1 MAESA
6 LKIPK
11 FKIMGDALKV
21 YNKVNG
27 VAQEGATTQ
36 AAMMDFLQNNNDI
49 LRCFVEMLWQEQKPV
64 VVGQLVW
71 SPSLPNGVIAKVT
84 QAGTLGA
91 DEPIWPSIVGSTV
104 ESGSAVLKIV
114 LWAPETLPADGGT
127 AALANNAEK
136 LGGQLPAYYAT
147 ATQLA
152 AKAALLS
159 PAFAGIPTAP
169 TADAGTNTD
178 QIATTK
184 FVMTALSALSSQ
196 GKIVSYSLAQ
206 NGYCK
211 WDIGLILQW
220 GYYTAAVGANYTD
233 VTTPVS
239 FSRCF
244 LAASID
250 ILLAASTT
258 WPGTT
263 QTVWNINASTANKLR
278 FIWAK
283 APIELDGA
291 VWFGIFI

>member
-1 MAESA
+1 MMAESA

-220 GYYTAAVGANYTD
+220 GFIARNANTTFTFPIMFTTLYAAMRTAYGVSGRDPAWDEIGIPSANVNQINLGSCYW
-233 VTTPVS
+233 
-239 FSRCF
+239 
-244 LAASID
+244 ASYVIA
-250 ILLAASTT
+250 I
-258 WPGTT
+258 
-263 QTVWNINASTANKLR
+263 
-278 FIWAK
+278 
-283 APIELDGA
+283 
-291 VWFGIFI
+291 GI

>member
-1 MAESA
+1 MAETA
-6 LKIPK
+6 LKIPS

-27 VAQEGATTQ
+27 IAQEGATTQ
-36 AAMMDFLQNNNDI
+36 AAMMDFFQNNNDI
-49 LRCFVEMLWQEQKPV
+49 LRCFVEMLWQAQKPV

-71 SPSLPNGVIAKVT
+71 SPSLPNGVVAKVT

-104 ESGSAVLKIV
+104 ESGSAILKIV

-159 PAFAGIPTAP
+159 PAFTGTPTAP
-169 TADAGTNTD
+169 TAAAGTNTD

-220 GYYTAAVGANYTD
+220 GDANTFTTVSSSKCSANVTLPISYT
-233 VTTPVS
+233 S
-239 FSRCF
+239 FF
-244 LAASID
+244 
-250 ILLAASTT
+250 
-258 WPGTT
+258 
-263 QTVWNINASTANKLR
+263 
-278 FIWAK
+278 K
-283 APIELDGA
+283 AICCDWGNGA
-291 VWFGIFI
+291 VATAVVTNGLSKITLYVAITADQKPRTSWITIGQ

>member
-1 MAESA
+1 MMAESA

-71 SPSLPNGVIAKVT
+71 SPSLPNGVISKVT

-159 PAFAGIPTAP
+159 PDFMGVPTAP
-169 TADAGTNTD
+169 TAAAGTNTN
-178 QIATTK
+178 QLATCE
-184 FVMTALSALSSQ
+184 FVMKAISAISSQ

-220 GYYTAAVGANYTD
+220 GIISNNKAAYPIAFTAFCGSATL
-233 VTTPVS
+233 
-239 FSRCF
+239 FSRGSG
-244 LAASID
+244 AG
-250 ILLAASTT
+250 T
-258 WPGTT
+258 WYGENAYVTLTGISCVTPDYVLNGTY
-263 QTVWNINASTANKLR
+263 IA
-278 FIWAK
+278 I
-283 APIELDGA
+283 GA
-291 VWFGIFI
+291 

>member
-1 MAESA
+1 MMAESA

-11 FKIMGDALKV
+11 IKIMGDALKV

-220 GYYTAAVGANYTD
+220 GIVYAEQGYIIVTLPLAYSSNKYVVIGQDLDYTSNDTDGYGENVGVTQ
-233 VTTPVS
+233 VTTTSIRVS
-239 FSRCF
+239 ITRGRYLSYCTIGF
-244 LAASID
+244 
-250 ILLAASTT
+250 
-258 WPGTT
+258 
-263 QTVWNINASTANKLR
+263 
-278 FIWAK
+278 
-283 APIELDGA
+283 
-291 VWFGIFI
+291 

>member
-1 MAESA
+1 MMAESA

-64 VVGQLVW
+64 VVGQLIW

-211 WDIGLILQW
+211 WDIGLILNS
-220 GYYTAAVGANYTD
+220 G
-233 VTTPVS
+233 
-239 FSRCF
+239 
-244 LAASID
+244 
-250 ILLAASTT
+250 
-258 WPGTT
+258 
-263 QTVWNINASTANKLR
+263 KLR
-278 FIWAK
+278 
-283 APIELDGA
+283 LSHMD
-291 VWFGIFI
+291 V

>member
-64 VVGQLVW
+64 VVGQLIW

-220 GYYTAAVGANYTD
+220 GIVYAEQGYIIVTLPLAYSSNKYVVIGQDLDYTSNDTDGYGENVGVTQ
-233 VTTPVS
+233 VTTTSIRVS
-239 FSRCF
+239 ITRGRYLSYCTIGF
-244 LAASID
+244 
-250 ILLAASTT
+250 
-258 WPGTT
+258 
-263 QTVWNINASTANKLR
+263 
-278 FIWAK
+278 
-283 APIELDGA
+283 
-291 VWFGIFI
+291 

>member
-6 LKIPK
+6 LKIPQ

-49 LRCFVEMLWQEQKPV
+49 LRCFVEMLWQAQKPV

-159 PAFAGIPTAP
+159 PAFTGTPTAP
-169 TADAGTNTD
+169 TAAAGTNTD

-220 GYYTAAVGANYTD
+220 GYSNSETTVNFPMTFGSVLIILGTKRAIQYEYTVAATD
-233 VTTPVS
+233 ITNTKFYLS
-239 FSRCF
+239 TRNNSGSSRVIACNWIA
-244 LAASID
+244 LGS
-250 ILLAASTT
+250 
-258 WPGTT
+258 
-263 QTVWNINASTANKLR
+263 
-278 FIWAK
+278 
-283 APIELDGA
+283 
-291 VWFGIFI
+291 

>member
-1 MAESA
+1 MAETA
-6 LKIPK
+6 LKIPS

-27 VAQEGATTQ
+27 IAQEGATTQ
-36 AAMMDFLQNNNDI
+36 AAMMDFFQNNNDI

-64 VVGQLVW
+64 VVGQLIW

-147 ATQLA
+147 TTQLA

-211 WDIGLILQW
+211 WDIGLIL
-220 GYYTAAVGANYTD
+220 TVGKFMGRLYRSA
-233 VTTPVS
+233 
-239 FSRCF
+239 
-244 LAASID
+244 
-250 ILLAASTT
+250 
-258 WPGTT
+258 
-263 QTVWNINASTANKLR
+263 
-278 FIWAK
+278 
-283 APIELDGA
+283 
-291 VWFGIFI
+291 

>member
-64 VVGQLVW
+64 VVGQLIW

-220 GYYTAAVGANYTD
+220 RNNPGLWAIPFTEFVAGGITMTRTGSQSSGSWYGDSGTISLTGYTALCVTNESWVSNISGSAIAVG
-233 VTTPVS
+233 
-239 FSRCF
+239 
-244 LAASID
+244 L
-250 ILLAASTT
+250 
-258 WPGTT
+258 
-263 QTVWNINASTANKLR
+263 
-278 FIWAK
+278 
-283 APIELDGA
+283 
-291 VWFGIFI
+291 

>member
-1 MAESA
+1 MAETA
-6 LKIPK
+6 LKIPN

-36 AAMMDFLQNNNDI
+36 AAMMDFMQNNNDI
-49 LRCFVEMLWQEQKPV
+49 LRCFVEMLWQAQKPV

-91 DEPIWPSIVGSTV
+91 DEPIWPSLVGGTV
-104 ESGSAVLKIV
+104 ENGSAVLKMV

-136 LGGQLPAYYAT
+136 LGGELPSFYAT

-159 PAFAGIPTAP
+159 PAFTGIPTAP
-169 TADAGTNTD
+169 TAEAGTNTD
-178 QIATTK
+178 QIATCK
-184 FVMTALSALSSQ
+184 FVLNALSAISSQ

-206 NGYCK
+206 NGYVK

-220 GYYTAAVGANYTD
+220 GYSGYAVKFPIAFRTVYTI
-233 VTTPVS
+233 
-239 FSRCF
+239 
-244 LAASID
+244 LSIPQATGSTSNAYWGRFY
-250 ILLAASTT
+250 ITSISTT
-258 WPGTT
+258 GF
-263 QTVWNINASTANKLR
+263 TVSDT
-278 FIWAK
+278 
-283 APIELDGA
+283 GA
-291 VWFGIFI
+291 GSNRYIAIGSE

>member
-1 MAESA
+1 MAKSA

-104 ESGSAVLKIV
+104 KSGSAVLKIV

-127 AALANNAEK
+127 AALANNAK
-136 LGGQLPAYYAT
+136 
-147 ATQLA
+147 
-152 AKAALLS
+152 
-159 PAFAGIPTAP
+159 
-169 TADAGTNTD
+169 N
-178 QIATTK
+178 
-184 FVMTALSALSSQ
+184 
-196 GKIVSYSLAQ
+196 
-206 NGYCK
+206 
-211 WDIGLILQW
+211 
-220 GYYTAAVGANYTD
+220 
-233 VTTPVS
+233 
-239 FSRCF
+239 
-244 LAASID
+244 
-250 ILLAASTT
+250 
-258 WPGTT
+258 
-263 QTVWNINASTANKLR
+263 
-278 FIWAK
+278 
-283 APIELDGA
+283 
-291 VWFGIFI
+291 

>member
-1 MAESA
+1 MMAESA

-84 QAGTLGA
+84 QEGTLGA

-127 AALANNAEK
+127 AALAKKAEK
-136 LGGQLPAYYAT
+136 L
-147 ATQLA
+147 
-152 AKAALLS
+152 
-159 PAFAGIPTAP
+159 
-169 TADAGTNTD
+169 N
-178 QIATTK
+178 
-184 FVMTALSALSSQ
+184 
-196 GKIVSYSLAQ
+196 
-206 NGYCK
+206 
-211 WDIGLILQW
+211 
-220 GYYTAAVGANYTD
+220 
-233 VTTPVS
+233 
-239 FSRCF
+239 
-244 LAASID
+244 
-250 ILLAASTT
+250 
-258 WPGTT
+258 
-263 QTVWNINASTANKLR
+263 
-278 FIWAK
+278 
-283 APIELDGA
+283 
-291 VWFGIFI
+291 

>member
-6 LKIPK
+6 LKIPQ

-27 VAQEGATTQ
+27 IAQEGATTQ
-36 AAMMDFLQNNNDI
+36 ASMMDFFQNNNDI
-49 LRCFVEMLWQEQKPV
+49 LRCFVEMLWQAQKPV

-159 PAFAGIPTAP
+159 PAFTGTPTAP
-169 TADAGTNTD
+169 TAAAGTNTD

-220 GYYTAAVGANYTD
+220 GFTTNNNGTWALNFNTVLSAVVTGTPGYPAREFCGFEFNYT
-233 VTTPVS
+233 VTGWS
-239 FSRCF
+239 FR
-244 LAASID
+244 AGYGG
-250 ILLAASTT
+250 
-258 WPGTT
+258 PGITY
-263 QTVWNINASTANKLR
+263 VNGIKVTAIALG
-278 FIWAK
+278 F
-283 APIELDGA
+283 
-291 VWFGIFI
+291 